1 MWIFTGRELEFLF
14 GLNTNWNRLY
24 SHELARLLIQGDSVT
39 PNGTVDSPRV
49 EFGYGELNRAILASL
64 A

>member
-24 SHELARLLIQGDSVT
+24 THELARLLKQDDNATS
-39 PNGTVDSPRV
+39 NGAAGLPRV
-49 EFGYGELNRAILASL
+49 ASEYGELDRAILASL